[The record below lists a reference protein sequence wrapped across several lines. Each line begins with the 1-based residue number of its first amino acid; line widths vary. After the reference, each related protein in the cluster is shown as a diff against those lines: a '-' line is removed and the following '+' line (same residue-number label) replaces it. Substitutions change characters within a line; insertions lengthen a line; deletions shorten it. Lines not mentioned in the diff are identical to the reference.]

1 MTENILNIDYEKYVL
16 ANGLQVILYRDNPSP
31 LVAVNLWYRVGSAN
45 EKPGKTGFAHL
56 FEHMMF
62 QGSQHIPKEGHFKYI
77 QEAGGS
83 LNGSTSIDRTN
94 YYETLPANSL
104 ELAFW
109 LESDRM
115 GFLIPSLTPDKLD
128 NQKSVVMNER
138 RQRYENQPYGLSW
151 EKLFSNLYTADHP
164 YHWPTIGWM
173 EDIEKFELDE
183 VKDFFN
189 TFYVPG
195 NATLAVGGSFDLA
208 KTKDLIEE
216 YVGSIP
222 GGKPVPEISSSAQSL
237 ETNKTIMYEDE
248 VQLPRIYLAWHTV
261 RAFDSADAALDLLAS
276 ILSDSKN
283 SRLHKSLVFDKQIAQ
298 DISAF
303 QYAGRQAGAF
313 IISSTAK
320 PAVALDTIREEI
332 FRELNNLVSEGIRP
346 DELIRIKNN
355 IKSTFIFSL
364 QKLDVITDHLNH
376 YNFYLDNP
384 GSFLSDLERYEKTT
398 AGEIMNAAKEFLF
411 NPYVELQIIPKSR

>member
-216 YVGSIP
+216 YFGSIP
-222 GGKPVPEISSSAQSL
+222 CGKPVPEIASSAQSL

-332 FRELNNLVSEGIRP
+332 FRELKNLVSEGIRP
-346 DELIRIKNN
+346 DELIRTKNN

-364 QKLDVITDHLNH
+364 QKLDLITDHLNH